1 MSKFWR
7 MLSVGGML
15 AVALVLVPFAASV
28 LLQNLANAQIARAAT
43 APPGN
48 AALAQA
54 QTYLGQARQ
63 FANEPRLSL
72 AHARLALAQND
83 APGALAALAQTDA
96 PDFIAEL
103 LRGNAA
109 QATGQTDLALASWRA
124 AGANVYFANRAHRAF
139 DKHDWTQAEKFARR
153 ALMLEPGSAD
163 LHLILGDALSRQNPN
178 DAEAWR
184 ELERAEVLAPND
196 EFRAVPVSRQ
206 AEILAAQTK
215 FADALAMFDRA
226 RRIAPM
232 DARPRTGYALT
243 QVQLD
248 AHAKPQAIE
257 LLIQVVNDSPWY
269 TAAYIALAQ
278 FAETPADAE
287 TWLRRGLSKNPNDA
301 RLLLPLGELYAR
313 QGRTNE
319 ARATLELA
327 LKLETRVDNRA
338 ALARALEQ
346 LK

>member
-1 MSKFWR
+1 
-7 MLSVGGML
+7 
-15 AVALVLVPFAASV
+15 VLF
-28 LLQNLANAQIARAAT
+28 QNLANAQIARAAT
-43 APPGN
+43 SPPGN

-54 QTYLGQARQ
+54 QIYLGQARQ

-83 APGALAALAQTDA
+83 PPGALAALAQTDA

-103 LRGNAA
+103 LRGDAA
-109 QATGQTDLALASWRA
+109 QSTGQTDLALASWRA

-139 DKHDWTQAEKFARR
+139 DRHDWAQAEKFARR
-153 ALMLEPGSAD
+153 ALLLEPESAD
-163 LHLILGDALSRQNPN
+163 LHLVLGDALSRQNPN

-184 ELERAEVLAPND
+184 ELERAEALAPND

-206 AEILAAQTK
+206 AEILAAQK
-215 FADALAMFDRA
+215 KIADALAMFDRA
-226 RRIAPM
+226 RRIAPL

-248 AHAKPQAIE
+248 ARAKPQAIE

-287 TWLRRGLSKNPNDA
+287 MWLRRGLSKNPNDA
-301 RLLLPLGELYAR
+301 RLLFPLGELYAR